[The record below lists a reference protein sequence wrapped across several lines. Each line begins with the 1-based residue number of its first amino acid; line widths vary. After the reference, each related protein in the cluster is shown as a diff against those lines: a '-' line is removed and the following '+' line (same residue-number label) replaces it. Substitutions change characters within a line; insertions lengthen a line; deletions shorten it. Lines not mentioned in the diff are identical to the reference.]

1 MVDKNIEFIRR
12 IGSTA
17 LEALSEAGITSI
29 DKLLDACHTKEAR
42 MTLAER
48 IGLSESVLLNWVNM
62 SDLFRVNGITGD
74 FAELLLAA
82 DVDTIQEL
90 AEEEAEA
97 LCRKMAEVNAEMGLN
112 LPVPDVA
119 AVTSWIAQAKTLPP
133 IITH

>member
-1 MVDKNIEFIRR
+1 MVDKNSEFIQR

-17 LEALSEAGITSI
+17 LEALSKAGITSI
-29 DKLLDACHTKEAR
+29 DKLLYVCHTKEAR

-48 IGLSESVLLNWVNM
+48 TGLSESVLLNWVNM

-90 AEEEAEA
+90 AEEEAES

-112 LPVPDVA
+112 LPVPEVA
-119 AVTSWIAQAKTLPP
+119 TVASWIGQAKALPP